1 MSLVLG
7 PEWGPY
13 TDINDARVCL
23 TRFVDR
29 ACGPD
34 TGIVWTANGSIYP
47 LRAPKRD
54 GDGIGTVSIFEWN
67 KPPPIPRPPSGF
79 LPRARAFIERV
90 LEAEGRAAIARG
102 RAEQAMGQAMTQVLG
117 RVLSTHRDDGVGVAL
132 DVVCVVLSLALIPTG
147 LTAIGVIALGGGI
160 VLLAADGGAY
170 GLEMSGNETRAE
182 EFKKATERFRVFA
195 TIMTLPDVAYGGAR
209 LARELIE
216 MKDLRALDMATAASA
231 LTQSAR
237 AETATRADRLQ
248 QLAARANLRAQ
259 IRSEQIAAALRLDG
273 TGKLAGSASIGLLIR
288 EEVGTDDSAYSQ
300 FLRYLQIHCAAV
312 NK

>member
-147 LTAIGVIALGGGI
+147 LTAIGVIALGRGPPLHIILRSTEIGSKGDDDVI
-160 VLLAADGGAY
+160 RGHHDACAFGRSVRH
-170 GLEMSGNETRAE
+170 NRRARRRQGCRIP
-182 EFKKATERFRVFA
+182 K
-195 TIMTLPDVAYGGAR
+195 ID
-209 LARELIE
+209 
-216 MKDLRALDMATAASA
+216 
-231 LTQSAR
+231 
-237 AETATRADRLQ
+237 
-248 QLAARANLRAQ
+248 
-259 IRSEQIAAALRLDG
+259 
-273 TGKLAGSASIGLLIR
+273 
-288 EEVGTDDSAYSQ
+288 
-300 FLRYLQIHCAAV
+300 
-312 NK
+312 